1 MLKIAV
7 LASGSGTNLQSI
19 IDNIE
24 SGNLDA
30 KIEVVL
36 SDKSEAFALER
47 ARKHHIDA
55 VSIGRKSFGSKED
68 YEQEVAAV
76 LKSYHVDLV
85 VLAGYMRIVGKTI
98 LAAFSGRVMNIHPAL
113 LPAFPGLN
121 AQDQAFQYGV
131 KVAGCTVHF
140 VDEGMDTGPIILQA
154 AVPVQS
160 GDTVDTLRQRILEQ
174 EHRIYPQAIQLFAKG
189 RLKVEGRKV
198 IVRN

>member
-19 IDNIE
+19 IDHIE

-30 KIEVVL
+30 EIEVVL
-36 SDKSEAFALER
+36 SDKLEAFALER

-55 VSIGRKSFGSKED
+55 ISIGRKSFGSKED
-68 YEQEVAAV
+68 YEEKILTI

-85 VLAGYMRIVGKTI
+85 VLAGYMRIVGETI
-98 LAAFSGRVMNIHPAL
+98 LTAFAGQVMNIHPAL

-121 AQDQAFQYGV
+121 AQEQAFQYGV

-140 VDEGMDTGPIILQA
+140 VDKGMDTGPIILQA
-154 AVPVQS
+154 AVPVLQE
-160 GDTVDTLRQRILEQ
+160 DTTDTLKQRILEQ
-174 EHRIYPQAIQLFAKG
+174 EHRIYPEAIQLFSEG
-189 RLKVEGRKV
+189 RLKIEGRKV
-198 IVRN
+198 IVRD